1 MAGILAARSGRPRCV
16 LKAYTTASADS
27 FGLMMTTRL
36 EKTLKRQLT
45 LDGRTFIVAV
55 SPEGLKITLKG
66 KRKGQELRWS
76 DLVSGEAALAVA
88 LNASVGRFESPALRA
103 KRSDPSAPAPKST
116 RGSSAPAPKK
126 STRGTRRPD
135 GRSASKRHNVPSKS
149 PRR

>member
-1 MAGILAARSGRPRCV
+1 MAGILAARSGRPRGV

-88 LNASVGRFESPALRA
+88 LNASVGRFESPAVRA
-103 KRSDPSAPAPKST
+103 KRSVPSAPAS
-116 RGSSAPAPKK
+116 K

-135 GRSASKRHNVPSKS
+135 GRSASKRHIVPSKS

>member
-1 MAGILAARSGRPRCV
+1 
-16 LKAYTTASADS
+16 
-27 FGLMMTTRL
+27 MMTTHL

-88 LNASVGRFESPALRA
+88 LNASVGHFESPAMPA
-103 KRSDPSAPAPKST
+103 KRS
-116 RGSSAPAPKK
+116 GSSAPAPKK
-126 STRGTRRPD
+126 SMRGARRPD
-135 GRSASKRHNVPSKS
+135 GRSAAKRHNARSKS
-149 PRR
+149 RRGRG

>member
-1 MAGILAARSGRPRCV
+1 
-16 LKAYTTASADS
+16 
-27 FGLMMTTRL
+27 MMTTRL

-88 LNASVGRFESPALRA
+88 LNASVGRFESAAVRA
-103 KRSDPSAPAPKST
+103 RRSVP
-116 RGSSAPAPKK
+116 SAPAPKK
-126 STRGTRRPD
+126 STPGTRRPD
-135 GRSASKRHNVPSKS
+135 GRSASKRHVRSKS
-149 PRR
+149 RRG

>member
-1 MAGILAARSGRPRCV
+1 
-16 LKAYTTASADS
+16 
-27 FGLMMTTRL
+27 MMTTRL

-88 LNASVGRFESPALRA
+88 LNASVGRFESPPMPA
-103 KRSDPSAPAPKST
+103 KRSVASAPAPGKN
-116 RGSSAPAPKK
+116 
-126 STRGTRRPD
+126 TRGTSRPA
-135 GRSASKRHNVPSKS
+135 GRSASKRHNLRSKF
-149 PRR
+149 RRG

>member
-1 MAGILAARSGRPRCV
+1 
-16 LKAYTTASADS
+16 
-27 FGLMMTTRL
+27 MMTTRL

-88 LNASVGRFESPALRA
+88 LNASVGRFESPAVRA
-103 KRSDPSAPAPKST
+103 KRSVP
-116 RGSSAPAPKK
+116 SAPAPKK

-135 GRSASKRHNVPSKS
+135 GRSASKRHNVRSKS
-149 PRR
+149 RRG

>member
-1 MAGILAARSGRPRCV
+1 
-16 LKAYTTASADS
+16 
-27 FGLMMTTRL
+27 MMTTRL

-88 LNASVGRFESPALRA
+88 LNASVGRFESPAPA
-103 KRSDPSAPAPKST
+103 KRSV
-116 RGSSAPAPKK
+116 SSAPAPIK
-126 STRGTRRPD
+126 STRGTSRPG
-135 GRSASKRHNVPSKS
+135 GRSASKRHNVRSKF
-149 PRR
+149 RRG